1 MKIMQNVVILVNPR
15 KEAYDISSKAVNMY
29 MNRFCIDEEAAFEI
43 SGVNY
48 LEDKNKGKE
57 Y

>member
-15 KEAYDISSKAVNMY
+15 KEAYDISTKAVNMY
-29 MNRFCIDEEAAFEI
+29 MNRFCIEEDAAFEI

-48 LEDKNKGKE
+48 LEDKNEGKE
-57 Y
+57 F